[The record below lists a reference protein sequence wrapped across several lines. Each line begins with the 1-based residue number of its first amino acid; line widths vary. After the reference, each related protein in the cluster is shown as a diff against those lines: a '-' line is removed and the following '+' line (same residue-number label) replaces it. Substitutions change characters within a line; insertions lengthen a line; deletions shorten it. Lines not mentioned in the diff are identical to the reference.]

1 MTSTAKEVSQVEG
14 SGQVMVTDT
23 DKFEDDV
30 LKNPLPVLLDFWG
43 PQCGPCLSL
52 MPSVKKLAAKY
63 AGELA
68 IYKIESR
75 PNWRVAVKLKVS
87 SLPTM
92 ILFKGGEEQA
102 RLTGDIT
109 PAGIEQAIKEV
120 LGV

>member
-1 MTSTAKEVSQVEG
+1 MTTQAKEISQVEG
-14 SGQVMVTDT
+14 GGHVVATDT
-23 DKFEDDV
+23 DKLEEDV
-30 LKNPLPVLLDFWG
+30 VKNPLLVLLDFWG

-52 MPSVKKLAAKY
+52 MPSVEKLAAKY

-68 IYKIESR
+68 VYKIESR

-92 ILFKGGEEQA
+92 ILFKDGEEQA
-102 RLTGDIT
+102 RLTGDVT
-109 PAGIEQAIKEV
+109 PVGIEEAIKEV